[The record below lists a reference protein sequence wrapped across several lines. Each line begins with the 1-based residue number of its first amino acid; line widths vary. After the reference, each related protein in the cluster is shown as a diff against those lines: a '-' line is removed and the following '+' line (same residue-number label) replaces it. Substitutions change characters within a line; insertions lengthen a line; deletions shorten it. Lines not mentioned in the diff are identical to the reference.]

1 MTAAAVSTG
10 SLSDVS
16 HRLGHLLND
25 RTTMA
30 QWWVDL
36 AGELD
41 ELAARLMADSQSAW
55 QALQG
60 QLTLDAPHLSSQLRR
75 IDAEQEDLQSQVLRV
90 RVLTGLSAGDPESAR
105 TVRAAVRD
113 LLHRLRRVEERTTGV
128 LYDAYG
134 RDFGGE

>member
-1 MTAAAVSTG
+1 MTATAVASG
-10 SLSDVS
+10 SVSDVS

-25 RTTMA
+25 RNAVA

-41 ELAARLMADSQSAW
+41 ELGARLLADSQTAW

-60 QLTLDAPHLSSQLRR
+60 QLTHDAPHLSSQLRR
-75 IDAEQEDLQSQVLRV
+75 IDAEQEDLQGQVLRV
-90 RVLTGLSAGDPESAR
+90 RLLAGQAAGDPECALS
-105 TVRAAVRD
+105 VRAAVRD
-113 LLHRLRRVEERTTGV
+113 LLHRLRRVEERTTRV
-128 LYDAYG
+128 MYDAYG

>member
-16 HRLGHLLND
+16 HRLGQLLND

-55 QALQG
+55 
-60 QLTLDAPHLSSQLRR
+60 
-75 IDAEQEDLQSQVLRV
+75 
-90 RVLTGLSAGDPESAR
+90 
-105 TVRAAVRD
+105 
-113 LLHRLRRVEERTTGV
+113 
-128 LYDAYG
+128 
-134 RDFGGE
+134 